1 MSTRA
6 AFGRFE
12 LDLESGALT
21 RDGVRVRL
29 QPQPAKVLVLLAQRA
44 NSVVTRE
51 TLKQQIWP
59 DGTYVDFER
68 GLNFC
73 IAQVRS
79 ALGDSAEAPRYI
91 ETLPRRGYR
100 FMAPVTIAGPPPEAA
115 ASGET
120 PAGPS
125 RRRSW
130 VSMVGLLLLALVTA
144 GLLAA
149 TRLAVAV
156 DRSVRVAVVPFDNET
171 GMDDYDRIARGVAD
185 ATVAQLAAPARI
197 ARIRVIG
204 NAAALHQP
212 RQFRDLKRIGL
223 DLDADYIVLA
233 QMKRDATEVRLIAHL
248 IRVSDESHLWAQT
261 FDAPDFTLDVQS
273 QIAETIAS
281 SVTTVLTAPPSPR
294 PRSS

>member
-21 RDGVRVRL
+21 RDGLRVRL
-29 QPQPAKVLVLLAQRA
+29 QPQPAKVLVLLVQQPD
-44 NSVVTRE
+44 SVVTRE
-51 TLKQQIWP
+51 TIKQQIWP

-79 ALGDSAEAPRYI
+79 ALGDSAEAPRYV

-100 FMAPVTIAGPPPEAA
+100 FVAPVTIAASPPEAS
-115 ASGET
+115 ASAE
-120 PAGPS
+120 PVVLPS
-125 RRRSW
+125 RRLSW
-130 VSMVGLLLLALVTA
+130 ISMVGLLLLALVTA
-144 GLLAA
+144 GLVAA
-149 TRLAVAV
+149 TRLTVAV
-156 DRSVRVAVVPFDNET
+156 DRSVRIAVVPFDNET
-171 GMDDYDRIARGVAD
+171 GMEDYDRIARAVAD

-197 ARIRVIG
+197 GRLSVIG

-212 RQFRDLKRIGL
+212 RRFRDLKRIGV

-233 QMKRDATEVRLIAHL
+233 QMKRDATHVRLIAHL
-248 IRVSDESHLWAQT
+248 IRVSDESHLWAKT

-273 QIAETIAS
+273 QIAETIAE
-281 SVTTVLTAPPSPR
+281 SVTSVLAAPSSAR
-294 PRSS
+294 PRS